1 MQKKQY
7 QRLGKVFKIDK
18 KKELIIKKMQSLD
31 GKKYNRSILYYDRKY
46 FTKFVNK
53 IYEHNNSSFTK
64 FVDKTHEYDDS
75 SYNSRYNILILF
87 FYALFYFF
95 LKKNKK
101 QKE

>member
-1 MQKKQY
+1 
-7 QRLGKVFKIDK
+7 
-18 KKELIIKKMQSLD
+18 MQSLD

-75 SYNSRYNILILF
+75 SNDESFNLVFLCIIL
-87 FYALFYFF
+87 FF
-95 LKKNKK
+95 LKKTRNKK
-101 QKE
+101 SR